1 MDMGTIKK
9 KLENNVYHSG
19 QECIDDFR
27 LMFKNCF
34 IYNKPNDVSCP
45 HMYTVTSI
53 LYGRQAPYDS
63 YLKMC

>member
-19 QECIDDFR
+19 QECVDDFR

-34 IYNKPNDVSCP
+34 VYNKPSDVS
-45 HMYTVTSI
+45 
-53 LYGRQAPYDS
+53 
-63 YLKMC
+63 